1 MKTKQ
6 YIMID
11 SRDIIL
17 EEVEDSVWKFS
28 IDGEIYYINSYI
40 NEGKIRIY
48 DVNRDNA
55 NPSFPADDGAH
66 YDSIFVAQFDNPF
79 KAMRFILDQII

>member
-1 MKTKQ
+1 MKTKE

-17 EEVEDSVWKFS
+17 EELEDSVWKFA
-28 IDGEIYYINSYI
+28 IDGNFYYINSYI

-48 DVNRDNA
+48 DVTRENS
-55 NPSFPADDGAH
+55 NPSFPADDGPY
-66 YDSIFVAQFDNPF
+66 YDSIFTAQFDNPF